1 MSDSILGQPINRI
14 DGKAK
19 VTGAARYA
27 GDSRAE
33 HPAVGVIV
41 TSTIGRG
48 TITKIDLKE
57 AEAAPGVVLV
67 MSHENAPAQAPFK
80 HEGEDRNGRPKPQLT
95 EARVHYWGE
104 PVALVVADTFEQ
116 ATAAARLVRV
126 SYQTE
131 AGAYDLESNRRL
143 AYPPAAMVS
152 GKPESTLGDFDKG
165 FAEGVQKV
173 DATYT
178 TPYQSHNPMELVA
191 SLAQWDGDKLTIH
204 CAAQLVNSAHHSIA
218 STLQIPLENVEVIS
232 EYIGG
237 GFGGKLP
244 IYADAILAAL
254 AARQLKRPVRVTLTR
269 QQMFSVTTHRAA
281 TFQRVR
287 LAADQD
293 GKLTAIAHEV
303 MSQSARMDEYV
314 EGAASS
320 TRSMYAAPN
329 RLTRHLVVPLDLPI
343 ADSMRAPGDAVGQ
356 LAIEQ
361 AMDELAYKLD
371 LDPVE
376 LRLRNEPN
384 EDPEKH
390 VPYWTRKLVECLQKG
405 SEQFGWENRPRVP
418 GSLKDGQWLLGLGM
432 AGAIRGNIRRPA
444 TARVRMDENRHVTVE
459 MDMTDIGTGSY
470 TIFAQ
475 VAADALDIPIDHVTV
490 KLGHSSYP
498 QTPGSGG
505 SFGAASCA
513 PAVHDAC
520 MEIKK
525 KLDAGQG
532 PGNLQAEV
540 KAAPGD
546 EFKKFSQFSYGA
558 HFAEV
563 AVDATTGE
571 VRVRRMLGVFDVGRV
586 YNSKTARS
594 QLIGGMAWGIGS
606 ALHEAAV
613 IDPRYGLFVNH
624 DLAGYHLPVHADIP
638 AIEALMLAGFDDKS
652 NELGSKG
659 VGELGICG
667 AGAAVANAIYN
678 ACGVRV
684 RDYPITPDKILN
696 GLMRPA
702 NVAQQPG

>member
-1 MSDSILGQPINRI
+1 MADTILGQPIGRI

-19 VTGAARYA
+19 VTGKARYA
-27 GDSRAE
+27 GDRRAA

-48 TITKIDLKE
+48 TLTKVDIKE
-57 AEAAPGVVLV
+57 AQAALGVVLV

-80 HEGEDRNGRPKPQLT
+80 HEGDRNARPKPQLY
-95 EARVHYWGE
+95 EARVHYYGE

-131 AGAYDLESNRRL
+131 VGAYDLQGNRRL
-143 AYPPAAMVS
+143 AYTPAAMVA
-152 GKPESTLGDFDKG
+152 GKPDSSLGDFDKG
-165 FAEGVQKV
+165 FAAGAQKV
-173 DATYT
+173 DATFT

-191 SLAQWDGDKLTIH
+191 SLAQWDGDRLTIH
-204 CAAQLVNSAHHSIA
+204 CAAQLVDAAHHSIA

-232 EYIGG
+232 EFIGG

-254 AARQLKRPVRVTLTR
+254 AARMLKRPVRVTLTR
-269 QQMFSVTTHRAA
+269 QQMFSVATHRAA
-281 TFQRVR
+281 TLQRVR
-287 LAADQD
+287 LAAEPD

-303 MSQSARMDEYV
+303 MSQSARLDEYV
-314 EGAASS
+314 EGAAAS

-329 RLTRHLVVPLDLPI
+329 RLTRHRVVPLDMPV

-376 LRLRNEPN
+376 LRLRNEPS
-384 EDPEKH
+384 EDPEKR
-390 VPYWTRKLVECLQKG
+390 VPYSTRKLVECLQRG
-405 SEQFGWENRPRVP
+405 ASEFGWEHRPRVA
-418 GSLKDGQWLLGLGM
+418 GSLKDGQWLIGLGM
-432 AGAIRGNIRRPA
+432 AAAIRGNIRRPA

-475 VAADALDIPIDHVTV
+475 VAADALGLPIEQVTV

-532 PGNLQAEV
+532 PGNLQTEV
-540 KAAPGD
+540 KSTPGD
-546 EFKKFSQFSYGA
+546 EFKKFSQYSYGA

-563 AVDATTGE
+563 GVDATTGE
-571 VRVRRMLGVFDVGRV
+571 VRLRRMLGVFDAGRI
-586 YNSKTARS
+586 YNAKTARS
-594 QLIGGMAWGIGS
+594 QLIGGMIWGVGS
-606 ALHEAAV
+606 ALHENAV
-613 IDPRYGLFVNH
+613 VDPRYGLFVNH
-624 DLAGYHLPVHADIP
+624 DLAGYHVPVHADVP
-638 AIEALMLAGFDDKS
+638 AVDAIMLAGFDDKS

-659 VGELGICG
+659 AGELGICG

-678 ACGVRV
+678 ACGVRI
-684 RDYPITPDKILN
+684 RDYPITPDKVLN

-702 NVAQQPG
+702 NLAQQR

>member
-1 MSDSILGQPINRI
+1 MPDTLIGQPIDRI

-27 GDSRAE
+27 GDMRAE
-33 HPAVGVIV
+33 HPAYGVIV

-48 TITKIDLKE
+48 AITKVDVKE
-57 AEAAPGVVLV
+57 AEKAPGVVLA

-80 HEGEDRNGRPKPQLT
+80 QQGEDRHGRPKPQLV
-95 EARVHYWGE
+95 EARVHYHGE

-116 ATAAARLVRV
+116 ATAAARLVKV

-131 AGAYDLESNRRL
+131 AGLFDLEAGRRF
-143 AYPPAAMVS
+143 AYPPTSMVA
-152 GKPESTLGDFDKG
+152 GKADSKVGDFDKG
-165 FAEGVQKV
+165 FAQGAATV
-173 DATYT
+173 DATYS

-191 SLAQWDGDKLTIH
+191 SLAQWDGDKLTVW
-204 CAAQLVNSAHHSIA
+204 CAAQLVESAHHSIA
-218 STLQIPLENVEVIS
+218 STLRIPLENVEVVS
-232 EYIGG
+232 EFIGG

-254 AARQLKRPVRVTLTR
+254 AAKQLKRPVKVTLTR

-281 TFQRVR
+281 TVQRVR
-287 LAADQD
+287 LAAGQD

-303 MSQSARMDEYV
+303 LAQSARLDEYA
-314 EGAASS
+314 EGAAAS

-329 RLTRHLVVPLDLPI
+329 RLTTHRIVPLDLPVP
-343 ADSMRAPGDAVGQ
+343 DSMRAPGDAVGQ

-371 LDPVE
+371 LDPIE
-376 LRLRNEPN
+376 LRLRNEPG
-384 EDPEKH
+384 EDPEKNL
-390 VPYWTRKLVECLQKG
+390 PFSTRKLVECLQKG
-405 SEQFGWENRPRVP
+405 AREFGWSQRSRVP
-418 GSLKDGQWLLGLGM
+418 GTRKDGAWLVGLGM
-432 AGAIRGNIRRPA
+432 AAAIRPNLRRPA
-444 TARVRMDENRHVTVE
+444 TARVRMDEDRRVTVE

-475 VAADALDIPIDHVTV
+475 VAADTLGLPIEAVTV

-498 QTPGSGG
+498 DTPGSGG

-513 PAVHDAC
+513 PAVRAAC
-520 MEIKK
+520 LEIKK
-525 KLDAGQG
+525 KLEQGQG

-540 KAAPGD
+540 QSGPG
-546 EFKKFSQFSYGA
+546 EAFKKFSQYSYGA

-563 AVDATTGE
+563 GVDSTTGE
-571 VRVRRMLGVFDVGRV
+571 VRLRRMLGVFDAGRI
-586 YNSKTARS
+586 YNAKTARS
-594 QLIGGMAWGIGS
+594 QLIGGMIWGVGS
-606 ALHEAAV
+606 ALHENAV
-613 IDPRYGLFVNH
+613 VDRRFGAFVNH
-624 DLAGYHLPVHADIP
+624 DLAGYHVPVHADVP
-638 AIEALMLAGFDDKS
+638 AVEAIMLPGFDDKS

-684 RDYPITPDKILN
+684 RDYPITPDKVLN
-696 GLMRPA
+696 GMMRPA
-702 NVAQQPG
+702 NLAQQR